1 VALTVAEVRR
11 LVRRLLLARPPSRA
25 EVLHW
30 SGWRRHHQ
38 AVAKRCHYTRRG
50 MVLRCHELQL

>member
-11 LVRRLLLARPPSRA
+11 LVRHLLLARPPSWGD
-25 EVLHW
+25 VLSW

-38 AVAKRCHYTRRG
+38 AIAKRCHYKQRG
-50 MVLRCHELQL
+50 VVLP

>member
-11 LVRRLLLARPPSRA
+11 LVRRLLLARRPSRDA
-25 EVLHW
+25 VLHW

-38 AVAKRCHYTRRG
+38 ATAKRCHYARRG
-50 MVLRCHELQL
+50 AMPT